1 MTAAMFV
8 SPGGD
13 GWRNMAI
20 EEYLMDRVGP
30 DDAVVCFYIND
41 RAVIIGRSQN
51 PWAECRL
58 AQMEADGVQLVR
70 RITGGGAV
78 YHDRGNLN
86 FSFIMGKNRYD
97 RQRQTEMIL
106 DAVRGLGI
114 PCEAT
119 GRNDLL
125 ADRRKFSG
133 HAYCERG
140 HARLHHGTL
149 LVSADLDRLQYYL
162 NVDAGKLAAKGVK
175 SVRSRVCNLSEFRP
189 GIGVDDVLERM
200 IAACRSGFD
209 GCREMDAGE
218 IEGADLERYVAKH
231 ASEEW
236 RLGKTPKFDCE
247 ISTRFPWGG
256 VQLLLRLNGGIIE
269 DLDAYTDANDAALAE
284 EIRRRLRGARFG
296 SAAMA
301 RALREGGGEQLG
313 ELADYA
319 ASLQL

>member
-1 MTAAMFV
+1 MTATLYV

-13 GWRNMAI
+13 GWRNLAI

-30 DDAVVCFYIND
+30 DDAVVYFFINSQ
-41 RAVIIGRSQN
+41 AVVIGRNQN

-58 AQMEADGVQLVR
+58 AQMDADGVQLVR

-97 RQRQTEMIL
+97 RKRQTEMIL
-106 DAVRGLGI
+106 DAVRGMGI
-114 PCEAT
+114 SCEAT

-125 ADRRKFSG
+125 ADGRKFSG
-133 HAYCERG
+133 NAYCERG

-149 LVSADLDRLQYYL
+149 LVSADLERLQNYL
-162 NVDAGKLAAKGVK
+162 NVDAGKLAAKGIR

-189 GIGVDDVLERM
+189 GIQVIDVLERV

-209 GCREMDAGE
+209 GCRELPAGE
-218 IEGADLERYVAKH
+218 IGGADLERIVEKH

-236 RLGKTPKFDCE
+236 RLGKTPRFDYA
-247 ISTRFPWGG
+247 ISARFPWGG
-256 VQLLLRLNGGIIE
+256 VQLLLQLSGGAVE
-269 DLDAYTDANDAALAE
+269 DLDAFTDADDPTLAD
-284 EIRRRLRGARFG
+284 EIRCRLRGARFG
-296 SAAMA
+296 SATMA
-301 RALREGGGEQLG
+301 RALREGGGAQID
-313 ELADYA
+313 ELADYIV
-319 ASLQL
+319 SMGF